1 MLLILGAKGGMI
13 VVEVNRMITYV
24 KLKNFMSFSDVE
36 FNFKKGNT
44 EYKKLVAI
52 YGENGSG
59 KSNFVLSM
67 DFLLKTISS
76 MDMIVDLE
84 EFRNAILKKEKELP
98 EGFLELLSSTFDI
111 SKIME
116 KSRMIG
122 CSDPTAVEYGFILNG
137 REGYYRLEYGERF
150 QSEKL
155 YYYTGKQRGEI
166 YNINY
171 NDDDLEMNFSNKL
184 FLSNKIKE
192 EFTTEIKKYWGKH
205 TFLSILQKE
214 INEKNEQ
221 YIKDGILKYVLDVLE
236 MFREIFVDLKNSNGS
251 RSGLGCAK
259 PYNILRDLSEGKIDS
274 KDEIEL
280 DKTEKILCNFFTQ
293 SYADIKN
300 VFYEKKDVDNK
311 IEYNLIVQKII
322 AGKLRNVNFKN
333 ESAGT
338 RQTLEIFRS
347 VLGAICGATVIYDE
361 IDDGIHDLLLKSIID
376 SVKEEITGQLIIT
389 THNTLLLESIDIKS
403 AYIVNIDYLGNK
415 EVKCLEKYPRIQGSN
430 NPRIMYLKG
439 LFGGVPF
446 CENIDFNEIVSM
458 LNDSKED

>member
-1 MLLILGAKGGMI
+1 MKGGMI
-13 VVEVNRMITYV
+13 VMEVNRMITYV

-44 EYKKLVAI
+44 EYKKFVAI

-67 DFLLKTISS
+67 DFLLKTIRS
-76 MDMIVDLE
+76 MDMIGDLE
-84 EFRNAILKKEKELP
+84 EFRNAYLKKEKKLP
-98 EGFLELLSSTFDI
+98 DGLLELLTSTFDI

-122 CSDPTAVEYGFILNG
+122 CGDPTGVEYGFILNG
-137 REGYYRLEYGERF
+137 HEGYYRLEYGERF

-171 NDDDLEMNFSNKL
+171 NDDELEINFSNKL
-184 FLSNKIKE
+184 FLTNKIKE
-192 EFTTEIKKYWGKH
+192 EFSNELKKYWGKH

-221 YIKDGILKYVLDVLE
+221 YIKDGILEYALDVLE
-236 MFREIFVDLKNSNGS
+236 MFREIFVGLKNSNGS

-259 PYNILRDLSEGKIDS
+259 PYNILMDLSEGKIDS
-274 KDEIEL
+274 KDELVL
-280 DKTEKILCNFFTQ
+280 DKTEKILCDFFTQ

-311 IEYNLIVQKII
+311 IEYNLIVQKMI
-322 AGKLRNVNFKN
+322 AGELRNVNFKN

-338 RQTLEIFRS
+338 RQILEIFRS
-347 VLGAICGATVIYDE
+347 VLGAVCGATVIYDE

-430 NPRIMYLKG
+430 NPRVMYLKG

-446 CENIDFNEIVSM
+446 CENIDFDEIVSM
-458 LNDSKED
+458 LNDSKEE